1 MKSVI
6 YDQSLRYIK
15 VLMWILALWV
25 FLRGHNAPGGGF
37 AAALIASLAKIL
49 EELSSSYI
57 EKNLSKFFKL
67 IGLGILLSFAGLL
80 IRNMMVFDGGV
91 FFLVFASIVLMFEFL
106 IQKDLLKKDESTQ

>member
-37 AAALIASLAKIL
+37 AAALIASLAIITAFPDCIL
-49 EELSSSYI
+49 WLP
-57 EKNLSKFFKL
+57 
-67 IGLGILLSFAGLL
+67 
-80 IRNMMVFDGGV
+80 R
-91 FFLVFASIVLMFEFL
+91 LMGY
-106 IQKDLLKKDESTQ
+106 KG